1 MSVAPIQA
9 GRSADLR
16 LSARLYERLSRLV
29 AGGKRAAALA
39 YLEKAIGEVL
49 PLFAADPVI
58 FGARRTAWLV
68 RTQLLLEWGRPA
80 EALAWTCLE
89 CQLAPSPDAA
99 GEASALRDRLLRQL
113 RLEFP
118 TEPGPTVAAESQW
131 PGMAGMFDLRAVLER
146 DLITPLRYPEDA
158 RRYRVLPPN
167 GILLYGP
174 PGCGKTFIARKIAEK
189 LGWSFTEFKPGDLG
203 SIYIHGAQEKIAKA
217 FEEAEQQAPVVLFF
231 DEIDALGAR
240 RDAASHDGYAE
251 EVNTLLAQLD
261 GCAAKGILVVG
272 ATNFPGKLDPALV
285 RAGRLE
291 QRYFV
296 GPPDFAA
303 RFALFR
309 HHLAGRPAGGID
321 LGRMAARSEGYTAAD
336 ITYLCEQAAR
346 LALSESKRAGRE
358 VLIAPAHIDAAM
370 RAHPP
375 TAVLDSH
382 TAIGFRP

>member
-1 MSVAPIQA
+1 MLVAPIQS
-9 GRSADLR
+9 GRSSDLR

-29 AGGKRAAALA
+29 AGGKKAAALA
-39 YLEKAIGEVL
+39 FLERAIGEVL
-49 PLFAADPVI
+49 PLFAADPAI

-89 CQLAPSPDAA
+89 CQLAPSPEAV

-113 RLEFP
+113 RHEFP
-118 TEPGPTVAAESQW
+118 VEPGPAVAAESQW
-131 PGMAGMFDLRAVLER
+131 PGVAGMFDLRAVLER

-189 LGWSFTEFKPGDLG
+189 LGRDFTEFEPGDLG
-203 SIYIHGAQEKIAKA
+203 AHFIHGAQKKIAEA
-217 FEEAEQQAPVVLFF
+217 FEKARERAPVVLFF
-231 DEIDALGAR
+231 DEIDALGGR
-240 RDAASHDGYAE
+240 RDSASHDGYAE
-251 EVNTLLAQLD
+251 EVNTLLAMLD
-261 GCAAKGILVVG
+261 GCAARGILVAG
-272 ATNFPGKLDPALV
+272 ATDFPEKLDPALTV
-285 RAGRLE
+285 AGRLE
-291 QRYFV
+291 QRYYV
-296 GPPDFAA
+296 GLPDFAA

-309 HHLAGRPAGGID
+309 HHLSGRPASGND
-321 LGRMAARSEGYTAAD
+321 MGRLAARSEGYTAAD

-346 LALSESKRAGRE
+346 LALAEATKVGRE
-358 VLIAPAHIDAAM
+358 VLISPAHFDAAM

-375 TAVLDSH
+375 VTVVENH
-382 TAIGFRP
+382 TGIGCRA